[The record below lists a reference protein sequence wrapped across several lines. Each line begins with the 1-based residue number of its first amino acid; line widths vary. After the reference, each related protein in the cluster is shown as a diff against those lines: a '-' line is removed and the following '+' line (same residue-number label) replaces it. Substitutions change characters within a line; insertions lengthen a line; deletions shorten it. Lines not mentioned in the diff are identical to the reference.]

1 MRIVRIIEKNKVM
14 TVGKLKQLLKDL
26 PDDDAIVVTKGNRYP
41 DFKITHIEDSTS
53 VGVWEIRITD
63 FETGNFWE
71 E

>member
-1 MRIVRIIEKNKVM
+1 M

-26 PDDDAIVVTKGNRYP
+26 PDNNATVVTEGNCYP

-63 FETGNFWE
+63 FETDNPWE

>member
-1 MRIVRIIEKNKVM
+1 M
-14 TVGKLKQLLKDL
+14 TVGELKQLLKDL
-26 PDDDAIVVTKGNRYP
+26 PDNDAIVVTEGNRYP

-63 FETGNFWE
+63 FETDNPWE

>member
-1 MRIVRIIEKNKVM
+1 M

-26 PDDDAIVVTKGNRYP
+26 PDNDAIVVTEGNTNP

-53 VGVWEIRITD
+53 AGVWEIRITD
-63 FETGNFWE
+63 FETDNPLE

>member
-1 MRIVRIIEKNKVM
+1 M

-26 PDDDAIVVTKGNRYP
+26 PDNNAIVVTEGNRYL
-41 DFKITHIEDSTS
+41 DFKITHIEDSTF

-63 FETGNFWE
+63 FETDNPWE

>member
-1 MRIVRIIEKNKVM
+1 M

-26 PDDDAIVVTKGNRYP
+26 PDNNAIVVTEGNTNP

-53 VGVWEIRITD
+53 VGMWEIRITD
-63 FETGNFWE
+63 FETDNPWE